1 VDKPQVRRSLGDGK
15 AMKLFEDHAFLIFLA
30 LVIVL
35 VCYTVLVIAGKP
47 IDERIIGIIG
57 LGLAT
62 GLLGFAN
69 KPPG

>member
-1 VDKPQVRRSLGDGK
+1 
-15 AMKLFEDHAFLIFLA
+15 MKIFEDHAFLIFAA
-30 LVIVL
+30 LVVVLIVYAIIVL
-35 VCYTVLVIAGKP
+35 AGKP

-69 KPPG
+69 KRKGDRKP